1 MSQEE
6 EVKSNGPLPIKYPF
20 VGFSKEP
27 FKPLDTSA
35 ETKRCFLYSN
45 VLGFLTA
52 ATQNSLARDNRGA
65 WAVVTKS
72 GKLWGAIVGVST
84 TFGFSYCAISNLR
97 EKNDSIND
105 YLAGAAAGA
114 VLGSFSKSL
123 AKTVGT
129 SLGVGFIMGI
139 LHWAGGP
146 GGFENS
152 AFKARGDGIENPLLH
167 KDHSNGEKQGL
178 WEAVRRRP
186 LSETKERLGEV
197 AAKP

>member
-6 EVKSNGPLPIKYPF
+6 VKPNGALPIKFPF
-20 VGFSKEP
+20 VGFTRDT

-35 ETKRCFLYSN
+35 ETKKCFVYSN
-45 VLGFLTA
+45 LVGFLTA
-52 ATQNSLARDNRGA
+52 AAQNSLAKDNRGA

-72 GKLWGAIVGVST
+72 GILWGAIVAVST
-84 TFGFSYCAISNLR
+84 SYGFSYCAISNLR

-105 YLAGAAAGA
+105 YLSGAIAGA
-114 VLGSFSKSL
+114 VLGSFTKSL
-123 AKTVGT
+123 SKTVGT
-129 SLGVGFIMGI
+129 SLGVGAVMGI
-139 LHWAGGP
+139 VSWAGGP
-146 GGFENS
+146 GGLENN
-152 AFKARGDGIENPLLH
+152 AFKARGDGIENKILRRDPN
-167 KDHSNGEKQGL
+167 NGEKQGL